1 MAVFTPVT
9 EADARAFLGG
19 YDLGDLCA
27 LEPIAEG
34 IQNTNY
40 RVETEHGRFVLTL
53 FEERTDAD
61 VLPFCLGLTAHLAVR
76 GFPAATLMADRAGR
90 WLGRLNGRDA
100 AMVEWKPGDWLRAPD
115 LQAQATAGATL
126 ARLHR
131 LGADFPEQRANPL
144 GPAAWRAL
152 ADRCATKA
160 FGEDRRL
167 LDRVNAALDRL
178 GELPRHLPSGPI
190 HADFFPDNVLF
201 EDDRV
206 SAVIDFYYGCTD
218 AFAYDLAIALSAW
231 GFDAEGEVQPHA
243 IAAFRRGY
251 ESVRPLTRAE
261 AEALPRLGEAAALR
275 FTLTRLHDRIFHDP
289 TKLVTPKDPAVFLRR
304 LDGWRTLEAAA

>member
-9 EADARAFLGG
+9 ETEARGFLGG
-19 YDLGDLCA
+19 YDLGDLHA

-40 RVETEHGRFVLTL
+40 RVETGQGRFVLTL
-53 FEERTDAD
+53 FYERTDAD
-61 VLPFCLGLTAHLAVR
+61 VLPFCLGLTAHLARR
-76 GFPAATLMADRAGR
+76 GFPAATPMADRTGR

-100 AMVEWKPGDWLRAPD
+100 ALVEWKPGDWLRAPD
-115 LQAQATAGATL
+115 IQAQATAGATL
-126 ARLHR
+126 ARLHVS
-131 LGADFPEQRANPL
+131 GADFPEQRTNPL
-144 GPAAWRAL
+144 GPVAWRAL
-152 ADRCATKA
+152 AERCDHAAK
-160 FGEDRRL
+160 GEDWRL
-167 LDRVNAALDRL
+167 LDRVKAALDRL
-178 GELPRHLPSGPI
+178 GDPPRDLPSGPI

-201 EDDRV
+201 EGERV
-206 SAVIDFYYGCTD
+206 SGVIDFYYGCTD
-218 AFAYDLAIALSAW
+218 ALAYDLAIALSAW

-261 AEALPRLGEAAALR
+261 TEALPLLGEAAALR

-304 LDGWRTLEAAA
+304 LDGWRALEAAA

>member
-9 EADARAFLGG
+9 EADARFFLGA
-19 YDLGDLCA
+19 YDLGELKA
-27 LEPIAEG
+27 LEAIAEG

-40 RVETEHGRFVLTL
+40 RVETDKERLVLTL

-61 VLPFCLGLTAHLAVR
+61 VLPFCLGLTAHLAAR
-76 GFPAATLMADRAGR
+76 GFPAATPMMDRAGC

-100 AMVEWKPGDWLRAPD
+100 ALVEWKPGDWLRAPS

-126 ARLHR
+126 ARLH
-131 LGADFPEQRANPL
+131 LQGADFPEERANPL
-144 GPAAWRAL
+144 GPAAWLAL
-152 ADRCATKA
+152 AERCAIAAT
-160 FGEDRRL
+160 GEDRRL
-167 LDRVNAALDRL
+167 LDRVEAALERL
-178 GELPRHLPSGPI
+178 GGPPRDLPYGPI

-201 EDDRV
+201 EGDQV
-206 SAVIDFYYGCTD
+206 AGVIDFYYGCTD
-218 AFAYDLAIALSAW
+218 AYAYDLAIALSAW
-231 GFDAEGEVQPHA
+231 GFDAEGHPDARA

-251 ESVRPLTRAE
+251 ESVRPLTPAE

-289 TKLVTPKDPAVFLRR
+289 SKLVTPKDPAVFLRR
-304 LDGWRTLEAAA
+304 LDGWRALEAVA

>member
-1 MAVFTPVT
+1 MAVFTSVT

-19 YDLGDLCA
+19 YDLGDLRA
-27 LEPIAEG
+27 LHPIAEG

-40 RVETEHGRFVLTL
+40 RVETDEGRFVLTL
-53 FEERTDAD
+53 FEARTDAD
-61 VLPFCLGLTAHLAVR
+61 VLPFCLGLTAHLAGR
-76 GFPAATLMADRAGR
+76 GFPAATPMADREGR
-90 WLGRLNGRDA
+90 WLGRLNGRQA
-100 AMVEWKPGDWLRAPD
+100 AVVEWRPGDWLRAPD
-115 LQAQATAGATL
+115 LQAQATAGETL
-126 ARLHR
+126 ARLHV

-152 ADRCATKA
+152 ADRCAVA
-160 FGEDRRL
+160 ASGEDRRL
-167 LDRVNAALDRL
+167 LDWAEAALARL
-178 GELPRHLPSGPI
+178 GEPARDLPRGPI

-201 EDDRV
+201 EGDRV
-206 SAVIDFYYGCTD
+206 SGVIDFYYGCTD

-251 ESVRPLTRAE
+251 QSVRPLTSAE

-289 TKLVTPKDPAVFLRR
+289 SKLVTPKDPAAFLRR
-304 LDGWRTLEAAA
+304 LDGWRALEAAA